1 MIKAIIVYPN
11 KPGSR
16 FDADYYLN
24 VQMPMAARLLG
35 PAMKAVTAE
44 IGVDGGTP
52 GQAPAFAAIAAF
64 TCESVEDFML
74 AFKPVSDQLQ
84 KDIPKY
90 TDIEPIIQ
98 FNNLIEFPA
107 K

>member
-1 MIKAIIVYPN
+1 
-11 KPGSR
+11 
-16 FDADYYLN
+16 
-24 VQMPMAARLLG
+24 
-35 PAMKAVTAE
+35 
-44 IGVDGGTP
+44 
-52 GQAPAFAAIAAF
+52 
-64 TCESVEDFML
+64 ML